1 MSKSTA
7 DVASITRRIEGH
19 YQSFAPQ
26 LRKAARYVVKAPTE
40 VALYSLREVAVRAE
54 VGPTT
59 LVRLAAQLGFS
70 SYNAFREAFRE
81 GLRSGADR
89 YASNVEELQH
99 YRGGAAFKQLYRD
112 TGERIVQNINVAY
125 STISAT
131 QIVAAGT
138 LMKSARRLYLLGLRA
153 NYCLSFYLHYVLR
166 TFMTNVILL
175 EGRMGMLIDEIGDI
189 GPRDVMLAVSY
200 EPYALDAVKAV
211 EHAAKRGA
219 AVIAMTDTPLSP
231 VARHATC
238 VLILPTA
245 GTSFYQSLVPTMA
258 LIEGIVCYLVA
269 RHCLDRSAH
278 CSTRRRP
285 RCRTGSRSTSLRTIS
300 RSAMKRCAGWSIVSR
315 TAWRGDAPVRG
326 LYDRDRHPRQW
337 PSRLACGL

>member
-1 MSKSTA
+1 MI
-7 DVASITRRIEGH
+7 DVASITRRLGGDYEGL
-19 YQSFAPQ
+19 APQ

-40 VALYSLREVAVRAE
+40 VALYSLREVAARAE

-59 LVRLAAQLGFS
+59 LVRLAAQLGFP
-70 SYNAFREAFRE
+70 SYNAFRETFRE

-99 YRGGAAFKQLYRD
+99 YHGGATFKQLYRD
-112 TGERIVQNINVAY
+112 TGEQIVQNINGAY
-125 STISAT
+125 SSIGVA
-131 QIVAAGT
+131 QIAAAGKI
-138 LMKSARRLYLLGLRA
+138 MKSAHRLYLLGLRA

-166 TFMTNVILL
+166 TFMPNVMLL

-189 GPRDVMLAVSY
+189 GPKNALLAISY

-231 VARHATC
+231 IARRATRLL
-238 VLILPTA
+238 VLPTR

-258 LIEGIVCYLVA
+258 LIEGIICYLVA
-269 RHCLDRSAH
+269 GGGPRVVQRVKEEFE
-278 CSTRRRP
+278 RRDDF
-285 RCRTGSRSTSLRTIS
+285 GIY
-300 RSAMKRCAGWSIVSR
+300 
-315 TAWRGDAPVRG
+315 WRDH
-326 LYDRDRHPRQW
+326 D
-337 PSRLACGL
+337 